1 MFSKIKTDMN
11 YWYLKWT
18 DSKIQFSENM
28 GNKKTKDVVG
38 VAPSTEQEVVNWNGN
53 LKKHKY
59 TDVICLIIFLIFLI
73 VWAVVGVISILQ
85 GDINK
90 VGNSSTRNYES
101 TTATCTIRLWE
112 NVKHENI
119 HTFRWFIQRTQWV
132 EYVAEIAAVET

>member
-1 MFSKIKTDMN
+1 
-11 YWYLKWT
+11 
-18 DSKIQFSENM
+18 M

-90 VGNSSTRNYES
+90 VGNSSTRSCN
-101 TTATCTIRLWE
+101 RL
-112 NVKHENI
+112 
-119 HTFRWFIQRTQWV
+119 
-132 EYVAEIAAVET
+132 

>member
-1 MFSKIKTDMN
+1 
-11 YWYLKWT
+11 
-18 DSKIQFSENM
+18 M

-90 VGNSSTRNYES
+90 VGNSSIMS
-101 TTATCTIRLWE
+101 CT
-112 NVKHENI
+112 H
-119 HTFRWFIQRTQWV
+119 
-132 EYVAEIAAVET
+132 

>member
-1 MFSKIKTDMN
+1 
-11 YWYLKWT
+11 
-18 DSKIQFSENM
+18 M

-38 VAPSTEQEVVNWNGN
+38 AVPSTEQEVVNWNGN

-90 VGNSSTRNYES
+90 VCNSSIIS
-101 TTATCTIRLWE
+101 C
-112 NVKHENI
+112 V
-119 HTFRWFIQRTQWV
+119 
-132 EYVAEIAAVET
+132 

>member
-1 MFSKIKTDMN
+1 
-11 YWYLKWT
+11 
-18 DSKIQFSENM
+18 M

-73 VWAVVGVISILQ
+73 IWAVVGVISILQ

-90 VGNSSTRNYES
+90 VSNSSTRNYES
-101 TTATCTIRLWE
+101 TTDI
-112 NVKHENI
+112 
-119 HTFRWFIQRTQWV
+119 
-132 EYVAEIAAVET
+132 

>member
-1 MFSKIKTDMN
+1 
-11 YWYLKWT
+11 
-18 DSKIQFSENM
+18 M
-28 GNKKTKDVVG
+28 GNKKSKDVVG
-38 VAPSTEQEVVNWNGN
+38 VAPPTEQEVVNWNGN

-101 TTATCTIRLWE
+101 TTVIRL
-112 NVKHENI
+112 
-119 HTFRWFIQRTQWV
+119 
-132 EYVAEIAAVET
+132 